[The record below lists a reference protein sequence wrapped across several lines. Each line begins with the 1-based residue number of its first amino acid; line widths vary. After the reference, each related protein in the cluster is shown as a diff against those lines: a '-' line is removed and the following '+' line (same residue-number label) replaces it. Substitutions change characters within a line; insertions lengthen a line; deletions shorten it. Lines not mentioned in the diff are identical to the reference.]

1 MDRREFLAASALAA
15 AVDPLRRLVPAVGTT
30 LHDALVDVRATARVL
45 HTTDDALDDLT
56 MLRAQSEIAAGRLT
70 SRALTEHYLMR
81 IRTLDADGPRVNSV
95 IEVNPDAL
103 TRADAA
109 DAERASGRALHP
121 LHGMPILIKDNIDTG
136 DRMSTSAGSLALAE
150 HRARRDATVIQRL
163 RATGAVIIGK
173 TNLSEWANFRAS
185 HSSSGW
191 SGRGGQTKNPHVLD
205 RSPCGSSSGSGAAVA
220 ADFCI
225 AAVGTETD
233 GSVVCPAS
241 LNGIVGLKPTIGLVS
256 RSGIIP
262 ISASQDTAG
271 PMARTVR
278 DAALLLNGMVGRD
291 ATDAA
296 MRSTPATLPTDY
308 TRTLDVDGLKGMR
321 IGVARNYFGFDSR
334 VDVLMEDAVR
344 LMRDRGAVIIE
355 NANVPNAE
363 RYGREEFEVL
373 LHEFKAGINA
383 YLGSLPASVPVHSL
397 AELILWNEKHSDR
410 ELQWFGQETFT
421 QAQKR
426 GPLSSKAYRT
436 ARETCLRL
444 SRREGIDAVVRRT
457 RCDVLVGPTGGPA
470 WVIDLVTG
478 DHFGG
483 GVSTAPA
490 VAGYPHL
497 TVPAGRV
504 SGLPVGISFFGPA
517 WSEPQLFRAGFAFE
531 QATAHRVRPS
541 FMPALGATPR

>member
-1 MDRREFLAASALAA
+1 MERRNFLAAGVALTAA
-15 AVDPLRRLVPAVGTT
+15 APLRSLRSWSEQGALPLQSFAMPAGP
-30 LHDALVDVRATARVL
+30 
-45 HTTDDALDDLT
+45 LDDLT
-56 MLRAQSEIAAGRLT
+56 LTSAQIEFTAGRLT

-81 IRTLDADGPRVNSV
+81 IRMLDADGPRVNSV

-103 TRADAA
+103 ARADAA
-109 DAERASGRALHP
+109 DAERRVGRAMGP
-121 LHGMPILIKDNIDTG
+121 LHGMPVLLKDNIDTA

-150 HRARRDATVIQRL
+150 HKARRDAGVVQRL
-163 RATGAVIIGK
+163 RAAGVVVLGK
-173 TNLSEWANFRAS
+173 TNLSEWANFRS
-185 HSSSGW
+185 TRSSSGW

-220 ADFCI
+220 ADFCMV
-225 AAVGTETD
+225 AVGTETD
-233 GSVVCPAS
+233 GSVVCPSS
-241 LNGIVGLKPTIGLVS
+241 LNGIVGLKPTVGLVS

-291 ATDAA
+291 TLDAA
-296 MRSTPATLPTDY
+296 TRNVPASITTDF
-308 TRTLDVDGLKGMR
+308 TRTLDVDGLRGLR

-334 VDVLMEDAVR
+334 VDALMEDAIR
-344 LMRDRGAVIIE
+344 LMRDKGAVIVE
-355 NANVPNAE
+355 NANVPNADK
-363 RYGREEFEVL
+363 YGTEELEVL
-373 LHEFKAGINA
+373 LHEFKSGINA
-383 YLGSLPASVPVHSL
+383 YLSNLPASIPVHSL
-397 AELILWNEKHSDR
+397 AELILWNEKNDDR

-426 GPLSSKAYRT
+426 GTLGSAAYKR
-436 ARETCLRL
+436 AREKCVRL
-444 SRREGIDAVVRRT
+444 SRREGIDAVLKRT
-457 RCDVLVGPTGGPA
+457 RCDLLIGPTGGPA
-470 WVIDLVTG
+470 WTIDLVTG

-504 SGLPVGISFFGPA
+504 AGLPIGISFFGSA
-517 WSEPQLFRAGFAFE
+517 WSEAQLFRAGYAFE
-531 QATAHRVRPS
+531 QESAHRVRPA
-541 FMPALGATPR
+541 FAQTVAATPR

>member
-1 MDRREFLAASALAA
+1 MERRNFLAAGVALTAA
-15 AVDPLRRLVPAVGTT
+15 APLRSLWPWSEQGALPLQSFSLPASP
-30 LHDALVDVRATARVL
+30 
-45 HTTDDALDDLT
+45 LDDLT
-56 MLRAQSEIAAGRLT
+56 LTAAQVEFAAGRLT

-103 TRADAA
+103 ARADAA
-109 DAERASGRALHP
+109 DAERRVGRAMGP
-121 LHGMPILIKDNIDTG
+121 LHGMPVLLKDNIDTA

-150 HRARRDATVIQRL
+150 HRARRDAGVVQRL
-163 RATGAVIIGK
+163 RAAGVVVLGK
-173 TNLSEWANFRAS
+173 TNLSEWANFRS
-185 HSSSGW
+185 TRSSSGW

-220 ADFCI
+220 ADFCMV
-225 AAVGTETD
+225 AVGTETD
-233 GSVVCPAS
+233 GSVVCPSS
-241 LNGIVGLKPTIGLVS
+241 LNGVVGLKPTVGLVS

-291 ATDAA
+291 TLDAA
-296 MRSTPATLPTDY
+296 TRNVPASITTDF
-308 TRTLDVDGLKGMR
+308 TRTLDVDGLRGLR
-321 IGVARNYFGFDSR
+321 IGVARNYFGFDPR
-334 VDVLMEDAVR
+334 VDALMEDAIR
-344 LMRDRGAVIIE
+344 LMRDRGAVIVE
-355 NANVPNAE
+355 NANVPNADK
-363 RYGREEFEVL
+363 YGTEELEVL
-373 LHEFKAGINA
+373 LHEFKSGVNA
-383 YLGSLPASVPVHSL
+383 YLSNLPASIPVHSL
-397 AELILWNEKHSDR
+397 AELILWNEKNDDR

-426 GPLSSKAYRT
+426 GALSSAAYKR
-436 ARETCLRL
+436 AREKCVRL
-444 SRREGIDAVVRRT
+444 SRREGIDAVIKRT
-457 RCDVLVGPTGGPA
+457 RCDLLIGPTGGPA
-470 WVIDLVTG
+470 WTIDLVTG

-504 SGLPVGISFFGPA
+504 AGLPIGISFFGAA
-517 WSEPQLFRAGFAFE
+517 WSEAQLFRAGYAFE
-531 QATAHRVRPS
+531 QASAHRVRPA
-541 FMPALGATPR
+541 FAQTVAATPR

>member
-1 MDRREFLAASALAA
+1 MERREFLAAGIALSGAL
-15 AVDPLRRLVPAVGTT
+15 PLRPMTLWAPDAVSRPTPA
-30 LHDALVDVRATARVL
+30 
-45 HTTDDALDDLT
+45 DALDDLT
-56 MLRAQSEIAAGRLT
+56 IAAAQAEFAAGRLT

-103 TRADAA
+103 AQADAA
-109 DAERASGRALHP
+109 DAARSGGRMLGP
-121 LHGMPILIKDNIDTG
+121 LHGMPVLLKDNIDTA

-150 HRARRDATVIQRL
+150 HHARRDAAVVQRL
-163 RATGAVIIGK
+163 RTAGAVILGK
-173 TNLSEWANFRAS
+173 TNLSEWANFRGNK
-185 HSSSGW
+185 SSSGW

-205 RSPCGSSSGSGAAVA
+205 RSPCGSSAGSGAAVA

-233 GSVVCPAS
+233 GSIICPAS
-241 LNGIVGLKPTIGLVS
+241 LNGIVGLKPTVGLLS

-278 DAALLLNGMVGRD
+278 DAALLLNGMLGRD
-291 ATDAA
+291 ATDSS
-296 MRSTPATLPTDY
+296 MRGIPAGLPTDY
-308 TRTLDVDGLKGMR
+308 TRTLTNDGLRGMR
-321 IGVARNYFGFDSR
+321 IGVARNHFGFDVR
-334 VDVLMEDAVR
+334 VDRLMEDAIKV
-344 LMRDRGAVIIE
+344 MRDRGATIIE

-363 RYGREEFEVL
+363 KYGPQEYEVL
-373 LHEFKAGINA
+373 LHEFKAGLNA
-383 YLGSLPASVPVHSL
+383 YLGALPATVPIHSL
-397 AELILWNEKHSDR
+397 AELILWNEKNQDA
-410 ELQWFGQETFT
+410 ELQWFGQETLT

-426 GPLSSKAYRT
+426 GPLSSQVYRR
-436 ARETCLRL
+436 ARETCVRL
-444 SRREGIDAVVRRT
+444 SRREGIDAVLKRT

-470 WVIDLVTG
+470 WVIDLVNG

-504 SGLPVGISFFGPA
+504 AGLPIGISFFGAA
-517 WSEPQLFRAGFAFE
+517 WSEPQLLRAGFAFE
-531 QATAHRVRPS
+531 QATLHRVRPA
-541 FMPALGATPR
+541 FAPTVAATPR

>member
-1 MDRREFLAASALAA
+1 MERRDFLAAGVALTAA
-15 AVDPLRRLVPAVGTT
+15 APLRSLWPRSEQGALPLQSFSLPASP
-30 LHDALVDVRATARVL
+30 
-45 HTTDDALDDLT
+45 LDDLT
-56 MLRAQSEIAAGRLT
+56 LTAAQVEFAAGRLT

-103 TRADAA
+103 ARADAA
-109 DAERASGRALHP
+109 DAERRVGRAMGP
-121 LHGMPILIKDNIDTG
+121 LHGMPVLLKDNIDTA

-150 HRARRDATVIQRL
+150 HRARRDAGVVQRL
-163 RATGAVIIGK
+163 RAAGVVVLGK
-173 TNLSEWANFRAS
+173 TNLSEWANFRS
-185 HSSSGW
+185 TRSSSGW

-220 ADFCI
+220 ADFCMV
-225 AAVGTETD
+225 AVGTETD
-233 GSVVCPAS
+233 GSVVCPSS
-241 LNGIVGLKPTIGLVS
+241 LNGIVGLKPTVGLVS

-291 ATDAA
+291 TLDAA
-296 MRSTPATLPTDY
+296 TRNVPASITTDF
-308 TRTLDVDGLKGMR
+308 TRTLDVDGLRGLR

-334 VDVLMEDAVR
+334 VDALMEDAIR
-344 LMRDRGAVIIE
+344 LMRDRGAVIVE
-355 NANVPNAE
+355 NANVPNADK
-363 RYGREEFEVL
+363 YGTEELEVL
-373 LHEFKAGINA
+373 LHEFKSGVNA
-383 YLGSLPASVPVHSL
+383 YLSNLPASIPVHSL
-397 AELILWNEKHSDR
+397 AELILWNEKNDDR

-426 GPLSSKAYRT
+426 GALSSAAYKR
-436 ARETCLRL
+436 AREKCVRL
-444 SRREGIDAVVRRT
+444 SRREGIDAVLKRT
-457 RCDVLVGPTGGPA
+457 RCDLLIGPTGGPA
-470 WVIDLVTG
+470 WTIDLVTG

-504 SGLPVGISFFGPA
+504 AGLPIGISFFGAA
-517 WSEPQLFRAGFAFE
+517 WSEAQLFRAGYAFE
-531 QATAHRVRPS
+531 QASAHRVRPA
-541 FMPALGATPR
+541 FAQTVAATPR

>member
-1 MDRREFLAASALAA
+1 MERRDFLASGLALTASL
-15 AVDPLRRLVPAVGTT
+15 PLRSLRTDPVRAGAPF
-30 LHDALVDVRATARVL
+30 ALVADP
-45 HTTDDALDDLT
+45 LDDLT
-56 MLRAQSEIAAGRLT
+56 IAAAQAEFAAGRLT

-103 TRADAA
+103 ARADAA
-109 DAERASGRALHP
+109 DGERASGRAVGP
-121 LHGMPILIKDNIDTG
+121 LHGIPLLLKDNIDTA

-150 HRARRDATVIQRL
+150 HRARRDAHVVARL
-163 RATGAVIIGK
+163 RTTGAVILGK
-173 TNLSEWANFRAS
+173 TNLSEWANFRS
-185 HSSSGW
+185 THSSSGW

-241 LNGIVGLKPTIGLVS
+241 LNGIVGLKPTVGLVS

-262 ISASQDTAG
+262 ISSSQDTAG

-278 DAALLLNGMVGRD
+278 DAALLLNGMIGRD
-291 ATDAA
+291 TTDTA
-296 MRSTPATLPTDY
+296 MRGLPATLPQDY

-334 VDVLMEDAVR
+334 VDALMEDAIRV
-344 LMRDRGAVIIE
+344 MRERGAVIVD
-355 NANVPNAE
+355 NANVPNADK
-363 RYGREEFEVL
+363 YGREELDVL
-373 LHEFKAGINA
+373 LHEFKAGLNA
-383 YLGSLPASVPVHSL
+383 YLGAVPASVPVHSL
-397 AELILWNEKHSDR
+397 AELILWNERNDDK
-410 ELQWFGQETFT
+410 ELQWFGQELFL

-426 GPLSSKAYRT
+426 GPLSSAAYKR
-436 ARETCLRL
+436 ARQTCLRL
-444 SRREGIDAVVRRT
+444 SRQEGIDAVLKRT
-457 RCDVLVGPTGGPA
+457 RCDVLIGPTGGPA
-470 WVIDLVTG
+470 WMIDLVTG

-504 SGLPVGISFFGPA
+504 AGLPVGISFFGGV
-517 WSEPQLFRAGFAFE
+517 WSEPQLLRAGFAFE
-531 QATAHRVRPS
+531 QAATHRRRPAFS
-541 FMPALGATPR
+541 PTVAATPR

>member
-1 MDRREFLAASALAA
+1 MERRDFLAAGVALTAA
-15 AVDPLRRLVPAVGTT
+15 APLRSLWPRSEQGALPLQSFSLPASP
-30 LHDALVDVRATARVL
+30 
-45 HTTDDALDDLT
+45 LDDLT
-56 MLRAQSEIAAGRLT
+56 LTAAQVEFAAGRLT

-103 TRADAA
+103 ARADAA
-109 DAERASGRALHP
+109 DAERRVGRAMGP
-121 LHGMPILIKDNIDTG
+121 LHGMPVLLKDNIDTA

-150 HRARRDATVIQRL
+150 HRARRDAGVVQRL
-163 RATGAVIIGK
+163 RAAGVVVLGK
-173 TNLSEWANFRAS
+173 TNLSEWANFRS
-185 HSSSGW
+185 TRSSSGW

-220 ADFCI
+220 ADFCMV
-225 AAVGTETD
+225 AVGTETD
-233 GSVVCPAS
+233 GSVVCPSS
-241 LNGIVGLKPTIGLVS
+241 LNGIVGLKPTVGLVS

-291 ATDAA
+291 TLDAA
-296 MRSTPATLPTDY
+296 TRNVPASITTDF
-308 TRTLDVDGLKGMR
+308 TRTLDVDGLRGLR

-334 VDVLMEDAVR
+334 VDALMEDAIR
-344 LMRDRGAVIIE
+344 LMRDRGAVIVE
-355 NANVPNAE
+355 NANVPNADK
-363 RYGREEFEVL
+363 YGTEELEVL
-373 LHEFKAGINA
+373 LHEFKSGVNA
-383 YLGSLPASVPVHSL
+383 YLSNLPASIPVHSL
-397 AELILWNEKHSDR
+397 AELILWNEKNDDR

-426 GPLSSKAYRT
+426 GALSSAAYKR
-436 ARETCLRL
+436 AREKCVRL
-444 SRREGIDAVVRRT
+444 SRREGIDAVIKRT
-457 RCDVLVGPTGGPA
+457 RCDLLIGPTGGPA
-470 WVIDLVTG
+470 WTIDLVTG

-504 SGLPVGISFFGPA
+504 AGLPIGISFFGAA
-517 WSEPQLFRAGFAFE
+517 WSEAQLFRAGYAFE
-531 QATAHRVRPS
+531 QASAHRVRPA
-541 FMPALGATPR
+541 FAQTVAATPR

>member
-1 MDRREFLAASALAA
+1 MERRDFLAAGVALTA
-15 AVDPLRRLVPAVGTT
+15 AVPLRSLWPGNEQG
-30 LHDALVDVRATARVL
+30 ALPLQSFSLPTSP
-45 HTTDDALDDLT
+45 LDDLT
-56 MLRAQSEIAAGRLT
+56 LTSAQVEFAAGRLT

-103 TRADAA
+103 ARADAA
-109 DAERASGRALHP
+109 DAERRVGRAMGP
-121 LHGMPILIKDNIDTG
+121 LHGMPVLLKDNIDTA

-150 HRARRDATVIQRL
+150 HRARRDAGVVQRL
-163 RATGAVIIGK
+163 RAAGVVVLGK
-173 TNLSEWANFRAS
+173 TNLSEWANFRS
-185 HSSSGW
+185 TRSSSGW

-220 ADFCI
+220 ADFCMV
-225 AAVGTETD
+225 AVGTETD
-233 GSVVCPAS
+233 GSVVCPSS
-241 LNGIVGLKPTIGLVS
+241 LNGIVGLKPTVGLVS

-262 ISASQDTAG
+262 ISASQDTVG

-291 ATDAA
+291 TLDAA
-296 MRSTPATLPTDY
+296 TRNVPASITTDF
-308 TRTLDVDGLKGMR
+308 TRTLDVDGLRGLR

-334 VDVLMEDAVR
+334 VDALMEDAIR
-344 LMRDRGAVIIE
+344 LMRDRGAVIVE
-355 NANVPNAE
+355 NANVPNADK
-363 RYGREEFEVL
+363 YGTEELEVL
-373 LHEFKAGINA
+373 LHEFKSGVNA
-383 YLGSLPASVPVHSL
+383 YLSNLPASIPVHSL
-397 AELILWNEKHSDR
+397 AELILWNEKNDDR

-426 GPLSSKAYRT
+426 GALSSAAYKR
-436 ARETCLRL
+436 AREKCVRL
-444 SRREGIDAVVRRT
+444 SRREGIDAVLKRT
-457 RCDVLVGPTGGPA
+457 RCDLLIGPTGGPA
-470 WVIDLVTG
+470 WTIDLVTG

-504 SGLPVGISFFGPA
+504 AGLPIGISFFGAA
-517 WSEPQLFRAGFAFE
+517 WSEAQLFRAGYAFE
-531 QATAHRVRPS
+531 QASAHRVRPA
-541 FMPALGATPR
+541 FAQTVAATPR

>member
-1 MDRREFLAASALAA
+1 VTARLRERRDFLASGLALT
-15 AVDPLRRLVPAVGTT
+15 VSLPLRGRHSGSAFRTVP
-30 LHDALVDVRATARVL
+30 LVDAA
-45 HTTDDALDDLT
+45 DALDDLT
-56 MLRAQSEIAAGRLT
+56 IASAQAEITAGRLT

-81 IRTLDADGPRVNSV
+81 IRTLDSDGPRVNSV

-103 TRADAA
+103 SRADAA
-109 DAERASGRALHP
+109 DAERASGRAIGS
-121 LHGMPILIKDNIDTG
+121 LHGMPILLKDNIDTA
-136 DRMSTSAGSLALAE
+136 DRMSTSAGSLALAD
-150 HRARRDATVIQRL
+150 HRARRDAHVVARL
-163 RATGAVIIGK
+163 RASGAVLLGK
-173 TNLSEWANFRAS
+173 TNLSEWANFRS
-185 HSSSGW
+185 SRSSSGW

-241 LNGIVGLKPTIGLVS
+241 LNGIVGLKPTVGLVS
-256 RSGIIP
+256 RHGIIP
-262 ISASQDTAG
+262 ISSSQDTAG

-278 DAALLLNGMVGRD
+278 DAALLLNGMIGRD
-291 ATDAA
+291 TADTA
-296 MRSTPATLPTDY
+296 MRSLPATLPQDY

-321 IGVARNYFGFDSR
+321 VGVARNYFGFDSR
-334 VDVLMEDAVR
+334 VDSLMEDAIRV
-344 LMRDRGAVIIE
+344 MRERGAVIVD

-363 RYGREEFEVL
+363 KYGREEFEVL
-373 LHEFKAGINA
+373 LHEFKAGLNA
-383 YLGSLPASVPVHSL
+383 YLGALPATAPVHSL
-397 AELILWNEKHSDR
+397 AELILWNERNDDR
-410 ELQWFGQETFT
+410 ELHWFGQETFL

-426 GPLSSKAYRT
+426 GPLSSAVYKR
-436 ARETCLRL
+436 ARETCVRL
-444 SRREGIDAVVRRT
+444 SRREGIDAVLKRT

-470 WVIDLVTG
+470 WMIDLITG

-504 SGLPVGISFFGPA
+504 AGLPVGISFFGGA
-517 WSEPQLFRAGFAFE
+517 WSEAQLLRAGFAYE
-531 QATAHRVRPS
+531 QATAHRRRPA
-541 FMPALGATPR
+541 FLPTVAATPR

>member
-1 MDRREFLAASALAA
+1 MERRNFLAAGVALTAA
-15 AVDPLRRLVPAVGTT
+15 APLRSLRSWSEQGALPLQSFAMPAGP
-30 LHDALVDVRATARVL
+30 
-45 HTTDDALDDLT
+45 LDDLT
-56 MLRAQSEIAAGRLT
+56 LTSAQVEFTAGRLT

-81 IRTLDADGPRVNSV
+81 IRMLDADGPRVNSV

-103 TRADAA
+103 ARADAA
-109 DAERASGRALHP
+109 DAERRVGRAMGP
-121 LHGMPILIKDNIDTG
+121 LHGMPVLLKDNIDTA

-150 HRARRDATVIQRL
+150 HKARRDAGVVQRL
-163 RATGAVIIGK
+163 RAAGVVVLGK
-173 TNLSEWANFRAS
+173 TNLSEWANFRS
-185 HSSSGW
+185 TRSSSGW

-220 ADFCI
+220 ADFCMV
-225 AAVGTETD
+225 AVGTETD
-233 GSVVCPAS
+233 GSVVCPSS
-241 LNGIVGLKPTIGLVS
+241 LNGIVGLKPTVGLVS

-291 ATDAA
+291 TLDAA
-296 MRSTPATLPTDY
+296 TRNVPASITTDF
-308 TRTLDVDGLKGMR
+308 TRTLDVDGLRGLR

-334 VDVLMEDAVR
+334 VDALMEDAIR
-344 LMRDRGAVIIE
+344 LMRDRGAVIVE
-355 NANVPNAE
+355 NANVPNADK
-363 RYGREEFEVL
+363 YGTEELEVL
-373 LHEFKAGINA
+373 LHEFKSGINA
-383 YLGSLPASVPVHSL
+383 YLSNLPASIPVHSL
-397 AELILWNEKHSDR
+397 AELILWNEKNDDR

-426 GPLSSKAYRT
+426 GTLGSAAYKR
-436 ARETCLRL
+436 AREKCVRL
-444 SRREGIDAVVRRT
+444 SRREGIDAVLKRT
-457 RCDVLVGPTGGPA
+457 RCDLLIGPTGGPA
-470 WVIDLVTG
+470 WTIDLVTG

-504 SGLPVGISFFGPA
+504 AGLPIGISFFGAA
-517 WSEPQLFRAGFAFE
+517 WSEAQLFRAGYAFE
-531 QATAHRVRPS
+531 QASAHRVRPA
-541 FMPALGATPR
+541 FAQTVAATPR

>member
-1 MDRREFLAASALAA
+1 MERRDFLAAGVALT
-15 AVDPLRRLVPAVGTT
+15 AVVPLRRVGT
-30 LHDALVDVRATARVL
+30 LGDGALPRRPVSVAAGP
-45 HTTDDALDDLT
+45 LDDLT
-56 MLRAQSEIAAGRLT
+56 IAAAQAEIAAGRLT

-103 TRADAA
+103 ARADAA
-109 DAERASGRALHP
+109 DAERNAGKPVGA
-121 LHGMPILIKDNIDTG
+121 LHGMPVLLKDNIDTA

-150 HRARRDATVIQRL
+150 NHAQRDAGVAQRL
-163 RATGAVIIGK
+163 RAAGVVVLGK
-173 TNLSEWANFRAS
+173 TNLSEWANFRS
-185 HSSSGW
+185 TRSSSGW

-233 GSVVCPAS
+233 GSVVCPSS
-241 LNGIVGLKPTIGLVS
+241 LNGVVGLKPTVGLVS

-291 ATDAA
+291 SLDAA
-296 MRSTPATLPTDY
+296 
-308 TRTLDVDGLKGMR
+308 TRTVPASITTDFTRNLDVDGLRGMR

-334 VDVLMEDAVR
+334 VDALMEAAIR
-344 LMRDRGAVIIE
+344 LMRDKGAVIVE

-363 RYGREEFEVL
+363 KYGTEELEVL
-373 LHEFKAGINA
+373 LHEFKAGLNA
-383 YLGSLPASVPVHSL
+383 YLAGLPASIPVHSL
-397 AELILWNEKHSDR
+397 AELILWNEKNVDR

-421 QAQKR
+421 KAQKR
-426 GPLSSKAYRT
+426 GALNSAAYRR
-436 ARETCLRL
+436 ARETCVRL
-444 SRREGIDAVVRRT
+444 SRREGIDAVLKRT
-457 RCDVLVGPTGGPA
+457 RCDLLIGPTGGPA
-470 WVIDLVTG
+470 WTIDLVTG

-504 SGLPVGISFFGPA
+504 AGLPVGISFFGAA
-517 WSEPQLFRAGFAFE
+517 WTEAKLFRAGFAFE
-531 QATAHRVRPS
+531 QASAHRVRPA
-541 FMPALGATPR
+541 FAQTVMATPR

>member
-1 MDRREFLAASALAA
+1 MDRRDFLAASVLAA
-15 AVDPLRRLVPAVGTT
+15 AADPLRRLVPGPGAPP
-30 LHDALVDVRATARVL
+30 HDALPSARETAHVIPDVDEV
-45 HTTDDALDDLT
+45 LDDLT
-56 MLRAQSEIAAGRLT
+56 VARAQTEFAAGRLT
-70 SRALTEHYLMR
+70 SRVLTEHYLMR
-81 IRTLDADGPRVNSV
+81 IRTLDADGPGVNSV

-109 DAERASGRALHP
+109 DAERAANRVLHP
-121 LHGMPILIKDNIDTG
+121 LHGMPILIKDNIDSG

-150 HRARRDATVIQRL
+150 HRARRDATVVQRL
-163 RATGAVIIGK
+163 RATGAVILGK

-191 SGRGGQTKNPHVLD
+191 SGRGGQTRNPHVLD

-278 DAALLLNGMVGRD
+278 DAAVLLNGMIGRD
-291 ATDAA
+291 ATDAS
-296 MRSTPATLPTDY
+296 MRGTPSTLPTDY
-308 TRTLDVDGLKGMR
+308 TRTLDADGLKGMR
-321 IGVARNYFGFDSR
+321 IGVARNYFGFDAR
-334 VDVLMEDAVR
+334 VDALMEDAVR
-344 LMRDRGAVIIE
+344 VMRDRGAVIIE

-426 GPLSSKAYRT
+426 GPLTTKLYRT

-541 FMPALGATPR
+541 FMPALSATPR

>member
-1 MDRREFLAASALAA
+1 MERRNFLAAGVALTAA
-15 AVDPLRRLVPAVGTT
+15 APLRSLRSWSEQGALPLQSFSMPAGP
-30 LHDALVDVRATARVL
+30 
-45 HTTDDALDDLT
+45 LDDLT
-56 MLRAQSEIAAGRLT
+56 LTSAQIEFTAGRLT

-81 IRTLDADGPRVNSV
+81 IRMLDADGPRVNSV

-103 TRADAA
+103 ARADAA
-109 DAERASGRALHP
+109 DAERRVGRAMGP
-121 LHGMPILIKDNIDTG
+121 LHGMPVLLKDNIDTA

-150 HRARRDATVIQRL
+150 HKARRDAGVVQRL
-163 RATGAVIIGK
+163 RAAGVVVLGK
-173 TNLSEWANFRAS
+173 TNLSEWANFRS
-185 HSSSGW
+185 TRSSSGW

-220 ADFCI
+220 ADFCMV
-225 AAVGTETD
+225 AVGTETD
-233 GSVVCPAS
+233 GSVVCPSS
-241 LNGIVGLKPTIGLVS
+241 LNGIVGLKPTVGLVS

-291 ATDAA
+291 TLDAA
-296 MRSTPATLPTDY
+296 TRNVPASITTDF
-308 TRTLDVDGLKGMR
+308 TRTLDVDGLRGLR

-334 VDVLMEDAVR
+334 VDALMEDAIR
-344 LMRDRGAVIIE
+344 LMRDKGAVIVE
-355 NANVPNAE
+355 NANVPNADK
-363 RYGREEFEVL
+363 YGTEELEVL
-373 LHEFKAGINA
+373 LHEFKSGINA
-383 YLGSLPASVPVHSL
+383 YLSNLPASIPVHSL
-397 AELILWNEKHSDR
+397 AELILWNEKNDDR

-426 GPLSSKAYRT
+426 GTLGSAAYKR
-436 ARETCLRL
+436 AREKCVRL
-444 SRREGIDAVVRRT
+444 SRREGIDAVLKRT
-457 RCDVLVGPTGGPA
+457 RCDLLIGPTGGPA
-470 WVIDLVTG
+470 WTIDLVTG

-504 SGLPVGISFFGPA
+504 AGLPIGISFFGAA
-517 WSEPQLFRAGFAFE
+517 WSEAQLFRAGYAFE
-531 QATAHRVRPS
+531 QASAHRVRPA
-541 FMPALGATPR
+541 FAQTVAATPR